1 MRSGHTL
8 SELLVVVALAGALT
22 AIAAP
27 RMRAAR
33 DQALVRDAAT
43 EIVAALDA
51 ARAAAQRLGTLSIA
65 RFDTLAGTVRV
76 IVERDTVLV
85 LPFGAELGVSFE
97 ASRDSVTYG
106 PSGRGYGA
114 ANTSLIVR
122 RGEAVDT
129 VFVSRL
135 GRVRRTR

>member
-8 SELLVVVALAGALT
+8 PELLAVATCVAALT
-22 AIAAP
+22 AVAAP
-27 RMRAAR
+27 RLRAAR

-43 EIVAALDA
+43 EIVTALDA

-65 RFDTLAGTVRV
+65 RFDTLAGAVRV
-76 IVERDTVLV
+76 IVERDTLLV
-85 LPFGAELGVSFE
+85 VPFGAELGVAFD

>member
-8 SELLVVVALAGALT
+8 PELVTVAAFAAALT

-27 RMRAAR
+27 RLLAAR

-43 EIVAALDA
+43 EIVSALDA
-51 ARAAAQRLGTLSIA
+51 ARAAAQRSGTLGIA

-76 IVERDTVLV
+76 TVERDTLLV
-85 LPFGAELGVSFE
+85 LPFGAELGVTLR

-114 ANTSLIVR
+114 ANSSLIVR

-135 GRVRRTR
+135 GRVRRSR

>member
-8 SELLVVVALAGALT
+8 PELITVAAFAAALT

-27 RMRAAR
+27 RLREAR
-33 DQALVRDAAT
+33 DQAIVRDAAT
-43 EIVAALDA
+43 EIVSALDA
-51 ARAAAQRLGTLSIA
+51 TRAAAQRLGTISIA
-65 RFDTLAGTVRV
+65 HFDTLAGTVRV
-76 IVERDTVLV
+76 TAEHDTLLV
-85 LPFGAELGVSFE
+85 LPFGAEMGVVFD

-122 RGEAVDT
+122 RGSAVDT